1 MQTPGMQQPMGY
13 PQQPMGYPQQQ
24 MGYPQQPMMMPFQQP
39 AMVIE
44 VAQPKPVTCD
54 FKECDKPVVDKCFF
68 YSPCGV
74 AGCERNFCQEHAG
87 KRNCLMTRSH
97 RERHHSHGRTYNVR
111 VTDKRP
117 TPCVDCY
124 QKAKKNSVNCWVM
137 LAVFLFSSLFVRR
150 NRHCDKLQSTAC
162 AYCTLCQQGTVRIRK
177 SFGFR
182 SFQCLENFEFKQL
195 LEFRQ
200 QLEFRNN
207 WNKNW

>member
-1 MQTPGMQQPMGY
+1 MQTPGM
-13 PQQPMGYPQQQ
+13 QQPMGYPQQQ

-54 FKECDKPVVDKCFF
+54 FKGCDKPVKEKCFF

-124 QKAKKNSVNCWVM
+124 KKSQEELRKLLGHASGIFV
-137 LAVFLFSSLFVRR
+137 SSLLVRR
-150 NRHCDKLQSTAC
+150 NRNCDLLQSTAC
-162 AYCTLCQQGTVRIRK
+162 ACCTLCKQGNVRIWE

-182 SFQCLENFEFKQL
+182 SL
-195 LEFRQ
+195 
-200 QLEFRNN
+200 
-207 WNKNW
+207 